1 MVEFIIQMLW
11 FIFPAYCANAFPLLI
26 KGKKPLD
33 LGKKLGKYRILGDG
47 KTVEGTLG
55 GVVFGTAVGFFQ
67 SIFQSSIGL
76 TFLTVQAAFMLS
88 AGAIIGDIAGAFIKR
103 RLGMPRGHPAML
115 LDQLD
120 FLAGALL
127 FSSFVAAISPDTVI
141 GLVIITPMLHIV
153 TNRVSYWV
161 KLKKVPY

>member
-11 FIFPAYCANAFPLLI
+11 FIFPAYCANAFPLVA
-26 KGKKPLD
+26 KGKMPLD
-33 LGKKLGKYRILGDG
+33 FNKNLGKYRILGDG

-55 GVVFGTAVGFFQ
+55 GIVFGTAIGYFQ
-67 SIFQSSIGL
+67 SLFQNSLGL
-76 TFLTVQAAFMLS
+76 EVLTVQVAFMLS

-103 RLGMPRGHPAML
+103 RLGMPRGHPALL

-127 FSSFVAAISPDTVI
+127 FSGFVAAISPDTVI
-141 GLVIITPMLHIV
+141 GLVVITPMLHIV
-153 TNRVSYWV
+153 TNRISYWV